1 MTKGERDR
9 LIEFLERKQCS
20 PCRRGD
26 LDRSH
31 VGCMEAADLIA
42 IVRRERTSN

>member
-1 MTKGERDR
+1 MTAAEQQR
-9 LIEFLERKQCS
+9 LVEFLERKQCT
-20 PCRRGD
+20 PCRRGN

-42 IVRRERTSN
+42 IVRRERTTN